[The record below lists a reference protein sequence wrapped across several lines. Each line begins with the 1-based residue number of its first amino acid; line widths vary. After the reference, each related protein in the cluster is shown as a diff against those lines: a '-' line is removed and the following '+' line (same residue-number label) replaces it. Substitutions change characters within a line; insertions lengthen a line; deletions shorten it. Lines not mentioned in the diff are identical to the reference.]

1 MFLCTTITTTTT
13 NFIYLLARTDVHRM
27 MVTVS
32 ISFSAPNEIMAQN
45 FQMQVVEHIRIAIS
59 NGSFT
64 KILDDINQ

>member
-1 MFLCTTITTTTT
+1 M
-13 NFIYLLARTDVHRM
+13 NLLARTDVHRI

-45 FQMQVVEHIRIAIS
+45 FQMQVVERIRLAIS

-64 KILDDINQ
+64 KNLDDNNYQ